1 MSRISVLLII
11 SGLFCSACFEQG
23 DCQNQTSNLIKLD
36 FFSYTTLRSKTILI
50 DSVTISGLDS
60 AFYKNTNLNSITL
73 PLDPVSDLANFTIH
87 SPEGISQFDLNYQTQ
102 TSVLDPACGAVDI
115 FKLSSASGQGFDSL
129 KIIQNI
135 LATPSSTNVRIYF

>member
-1 MSRISVLLII
+1 VNRIASAFVVI
-11 SGLFCSACFEQG
+11 GLFCSACFEKG

-50 DSVTISGLDS
+50 DSVTIAGLDS
-60 AFYKNTNLNSITL
+60 AFYRNTNLSSITL
-73 PLDPVSDLANFTIH
+73 PLDPVSSAADISIH
-87 SPEGISQFDLNYQTQ
+87 SPEGLSQFEFNYQTQ

-115 FKLSSASGQGFDSL
+115 FKLGTASGQGFDSL

-135 LATPSSTNVRIYF
+135 LSKPSSTNVRIYF